1 MPGRRPADRSV
12 PGPRPYSARV
22 LRPAATLSLTLFANQ
37 SATLVLAPI
46 LVEIARDFDVS
57 TATAGQLRSVSGAV
71 AGVTALAAGPLAG
84 RLGLRRML
92 LAGLG
97 LLAVA
102 CGLSAAAPTFAVLA
116 AAQALLGGAL
126 AILLAGAVAG
136 AIAWIAPERRAD
148 ALSVT
153 FSGQAL
159 AWLVGMP
166 VVGLVG
172 AVSWR
177 LTWVVLPIAAALVA
191 FVLVAML
198 PAVPVHRAS
207 LRADLG
213 LLVRDRAIAGWAAGE
228 VLCFSAWT
236 GWLVYSG
243 ALLIESYGA
252 SLRTTGLLLGAV
264 FLAYLPGSWLA
275 RRGLDRSSR
284 RLLVMLALGAAVA
297 AALIGSVRP
306 GLWLTVALL
315 SVFVFLNSGRTIVGS
330 VVGLEVAPG
339 RAVTAMGIRASA
351 TQLGYLVGSGLG
363 GLALHLGGYP
373 ALGATFAGFYLLA
386 VAVHV
391 LLARAG

>member
-1 MPGRRPADRSV
+1 M
-12 PGPRPYSARV
+12 

-37 SATLVLAPI
+37 SATLVLSPI
-46 LVEIARDFDVS
+46 LVEVARDFDVS

-71 AGVTALAAGPLAG
+71 AAVTALAAGALAG
-84 RLGLRRML
+84 RLGLRRLL
-92 LAGLG
+92 LAGLA
-97 LLAVA
+97 LLVLA
-102 CGLSAAAPTFAVLA
+102 CGLSAVAPTFAVLA

-126 AILLAGAVAG
+126 AVLLAGAVAG

-177 LTWVVLPIAAALVA
+177 LTWVALPIAAALVA
-191 FVLVAML
+191 FALVATL
-198 PAVPVHRAS
+198 PAVPVPRTS
-207 LRADLG
+207 LRADLA

-243 ALLIESYGA
+243 ALLVESYDTPLG
-252 SLRTTGLLLGAV
+252 TTGGALGV
-264 FLAYLPGSWLA
+264 MFLAYLPGSWLA
-275 RRGLDRSSR
+275 RRGLRRAPR
-284 RLLVMLALGAAVA
+284 RLLAPLALGAAATA
-297 AALIGSVRP
+297 AAIGAVRP
-306 GLWLTVALL
+306 GLWPTVGLLTV
-315 SVFVFLNSGRTIVGS
+315 FVLLNSGRTIVGS
-330 VVGLEVAPG
+330 ALGLEAAPG

-351 TQLGYLVGSGLG
+351 TQLGYLAGSGLG
-363 GLALHLGGYP
+363 GLALHLGGYA
-373 ALGATFAGFYLLA
+373 ALGAVFASLYALA
-386 VAVHV
+386 VALHA
-391 LLARAG
+391 LLVRAGPG

>member
-1 MPGRRPADRSV
+1 M
-12 PGPRPYSARV
+12 

-37 SATLVLAPI
+37 SATLVLSPI
-46 LVEIARDFDVS
+46 LVEVARDFDVS

-71 AGVTALAAGPLAG
+71 AGATALAAGPLAG
-84 RLGLRRML
+84 RLGLRRLL
-92 LAGLG
+92 LAGLA
-97 LLAVA
+97 LLASA

-116 AAQALLGGAL
+116 AAQALLGVAL
-126 AILLAGAVAG
+126 ATLLAGAVAG
-136 AIAWIAPERRAD
+136 AIAWVAPERRAD

-177 LTWVVLPIAAALVA
+177 LTWIALPVAAALA
-191 FVLVAML
+191 AAVLVATL
-198 PAVPVHRAS
+198 PAVLAPRTS
-207 LRADLG
+207 LRADLS

-228 VLCFSAWT
+228 LLCFSAWT

-243 ALLIESYGA
+243 ALLVESYGV

-264 FLAYLPGSWLA
+264 FVAYLPGSWPA
-275 RRGLDRSSR
+275 RRGFDTSPR
-284 RLLVMLALGAAVA
+284 RLLVVLALVAAVA
-297 AALIGSVRP
+297 AVLIGAVRP
-306 GLWLTVALL
+306 GLWLTVPLL
-315 SVFVFLNSGRTIVGS
+315 AVFVLANSGRTIAGS
-330 VVGLEVAPG
+330 AVGLRVAPG

-351 TQLGYLVGSGLG
+351 TQLGYLAGSGLG

-373 ALGATFAGFYLLA
+373 ALGAVFAGLYALA
-386 VAVHV
+386 IALH
-391 LLARAG
+391 LGLARADVVASQV